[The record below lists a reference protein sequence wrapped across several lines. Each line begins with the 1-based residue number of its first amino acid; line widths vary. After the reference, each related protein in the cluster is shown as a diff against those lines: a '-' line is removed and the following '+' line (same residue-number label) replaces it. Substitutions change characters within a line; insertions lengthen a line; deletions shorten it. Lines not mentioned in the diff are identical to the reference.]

1 MNNTFDIVAMGA
13 GHNGLVA
20 AAYLAKAGKR
30 VLVLERKAWPGG
42 GVVTRQLNTPG
53 YWHDEHSS
61 VHIMIQGNPLIT
73 ADELGLLATHGLR
86 YKYSDVPHATVFPD
100 QSTLITYKD
109 LDKTCESI
117 ASVSVRDA
125 EAYRRFARLGL
136 ALLPM
141 MMPGLYAPPAPL
153 GESVALLD
161 RSAEGRQVLD
171 FMQRSGLDVICG
183 WFEHERV
190 RMHLVRAITE
200 NLQLPDELGTGLI
213 ALMFPAIMHGY
224 GVSQPYG
231 GSGKLSESLVRC
243 IEHYG
248 GEVRCNCEVARIVVS
263 AGRASGVELTT
274 GEQFRARDGVIGAIH
289 PHRLRQFVEGVP
301 APVLERAERTTL
313 APFSLFV
320 CHYDLKQRVRFRTT
334 DNAVERAIMLS
345 LLGTDNMREMLAD
358 FDELKQGR
366 VSRRR
371 LIAGNDESISDPSRV
386 PPGCGMWHSTGFAP
400 YELAEGGC
408 ARWDEYKEQF
418 ADLQEA
424 AFRNFISNL
433 TPDNIVARKVFS
445 PLDLERGSPNSMV
458 RGDVHGIAPYFYQ
471 SASHRPTP
479 DLGQFTVPG
488 VERLYLVGPFM
499 HPGGGVFGAGRATA
513 IKMFAEL
520 GMDFQ
525 QTVAGH
531 AGASP
536 PARPAA
542 PAAPEATGATDAA
555 TGMRLFGAANEEI
568 MAVSSIE
575 RAGNSLVVKGKTLGS
590 LPLVARLDPDQ
601 ARAGLKLM
609 GFRRLLFLLTL
620 PFRRM
625 RESRND

>member
-1 MNNTFDIVAMGA
+1 MGA

-20 AAYLAKAGKR
+20 AAYLAKAGKK
-30 VLVLERKAWPGG
+30 VMVLERKGWPGG

-61 VHIMIQGNPLIT
+61 VHIMIQGNPMLT
-73 ADELGLLATHGLR
+73 ADELGLLSKHGLR
-86 YKYSDVPHATVFPD
+86 YRYSDVPHATVFPD
-100 QSTLITYKD
+100 QTTLVTYKD

-117 ASVSVRDA
+117 AKVSARDA
-125 EAYRRFARLGL
+125 EAYRRFAQLGMS
-136 ALLPM
+136 LLPM
-141 MMPGLYAPPAPL
+141 MMPGLYVPPTPL
-153 GESVALLD
+153 GETVAMLD
-161 RSAEGRQVLD
+161 RSEEGRLVLE
-171 FMQRSGLDVICG
+171 FMQRSGLDVISR

-213 ALMFPAIMHGY
+213 ALLFPAIMHAY

-231 GSGKLSESLVRC
+231 GSGKLSEALVRC
-243 IEHYG
+243 IEHQG
-248 GEVRCNCEVARIVVS
+248 GEVRCNSEVARILVCG
-263 AGRASGVELTT
+263 GRATGVELTT
-274 GEQFRARDGVIGAIH
+274 GERFRAWDAVIGAIH

-301 APVLERAERTTL
+301 ARVLERAERTTL

-320 CHYDLKQRVRFRTT
+320 CHYDLKQQVRFRTS
-334 DNAVERAIMLS
+334 DDAVGRAVMLS
-345 LLGTDNMREMLAD
+345 LLGTDSMREMLAD

-366 VSRRR
+366 ISRRR

-400 YELAEGGC
+400 YELAEGGA
-408 ARWDEYKEQF
+408 ARWDAYKEQF
-418 ADLQEA
+418 ADLQES
-424 AFRNFISNL
+424 AFRNFITNL
-433 TPDNIVARKVFS
+433 TPDNIVSRKVFS

-513 IKMFAEL
+513 IKIFEDL
-520 GMDFQ
+520 GMDFDR
-525 QTVAGH
+525 TIGSS
-531 AGASP
+531 SP
-536 PARPAA
+536 HSGGARPAKSSSA
-542 PAAPEATGATDAA
+542 ARVPANSGPPRGE
-555 TGMRLFGAANEEI
+555 GMRLFGAANEEI

-575 RAGNSLVVKGKTLGS
+575 RDGDSLVIKGKTLGTM
-590 LPLVARLDPDQ
+590 PLMARLDPEQ

-609 GFRRLLFLLTL
+609 GFRQLLFLLTL
-620 PFRRM
+620 PFRRTK
-625 RESRND
+625 EVPDA